1 MIAHVFAYVTV
12 LRLRLRAQVDFII
25 ALYGCSHLLLNSL
38 RYVDANVA
46 QVVVALFLKDLL
58 F

>member
-12 LRLRLRAQVDFII
+12 LRLRLRAQVDFVI
-25 ALYGCSHLLLNSL
+25 ALHRCSHLLLNSF
-38 RYVDANVA
+38 RYVNANVA